1 MSEQKIFVIGD
12 EETVIMMGLLGIEGK
27 ILDKPELF
35 LNEFNLLKEDPSI
48 GLVII
53 ALDILEG
60 DIPLLIDHKLSRE
73 KPLLFF
79 LPNIFKDRLE
89 DQVIFLNEIYKSI
102 GKIIK

>member
-1 MSEQKIFVIGD
+1 MPEQKIFVIGD

-27 ILDKPELF
+27 VLNKPELF
-35 LNEFNLLKEDPSI
+35 LKEFNVLKEDSSI
-48 GLVII
+48 GMLII
-53 ALDILEG
+53 ALDVLED
-60 DIPLLIDHKLSRE
+60 DIAQLIDHKLSRE

-89 DQVIFLNEIYKSI
+89 EKVIFLDEIFKSI